1 MSPLVKREIRLLLP
15 AWTAAML
22 LAIAPAWIIQYFFA
36 YQGGVDDVP
45 PPFFIMLG
53 MLFLGVDSFGQEFS
67 FKTFSSLLSQP
78 VTRTRIWW
86 IKISVLAIAF
96 VSTLVGALVSW
107 DLFVD
112 WHPAYSSHFLS
123 AFNAMPLWMLVFF
136 GGGLWATLLLRQVT
150 GAFWFSLL
158 VPATIFVFVTELTEH
173 FNCSQKNAD
182 YILGFVFATY
192 SIAGFFWARRLFL
205 RAQDVAWT
213 GGTITLPAWRFFGA
227 RIASRAESRRRG
239 PLAALL
245 RKELQ
250 LHQANILIA
259 VMVLAL
265 HLASVVIRKIHP
277 SFENPNVKFILEMVW
292 ALWLLMPLLIGSAAI
307 AEERRLGVVESQLCL
322 PLSRRTQFFAKFSVA
337 LVLSLVLGGAM
348 PFVIEKTRDFNHWIF
363 VVCAVIFFI
372 SFYASSL
379 ARATLQAIGLAIVV
393 ATAICFNQ
401 VATAIGIFEFGHS
414 LSPEHFGLWWLNL
427 YLGFPVL
434 LLVLLCLMF
443 WNFKWLHED
452 WKLWRHNFI
461 TVLAAFTFISILT
474 HSIYFRFWESFVRL
488 EVPHG
493 AARLSASKPV
503 KLVFSA
509 SALSAVLPDGRLWIE
524 PLAHGFW
531 EPLVPDR
538 PETQFIGDSN
548 WLGAVSGPLGVLAI
562 KSDGSL
568 WFVQEKINPPLPRI
582 GRVVQVGSET
592 DWRGLAAGRLG
603 GSGCL
608 LLKKDATL
616 WNWGTNW
623 ASSISK
629 MQALNLAT
637 PPAQIGQETNW
648 TAVFSSGLYACA
660 EKSGGSVWLWEPIW
674 TNNAFHLV
682 LETNSNFVV
691 SFDEF
696 FLGNNWNQLSGSA
709 EVKVNG
715 ELWLSW
721 RQWANNVSIG
731 SGTIQLGQNS
741 KWKAVAFA
749 NRSLLALR
757 SDGTLW
763 RWTPFWDLTRHP
775 GWVKPAQVGSYSD
788 WITLG
793 GRDLAPGQ
801 GLAIA
806 LDADGSLWVW
816 SEPSR
821 HVWLAPSRKPVYL
834 SNIFHKTN

>member
-1 MSPLVKREIRLLLP
+1 MSPLVKKEIRLLLP

-393 ATAICFNQ
+393 AAAICFNQ
-401 VATAIGIFEFGHS
+401 VATAFGIFEFGHS

-461 TVLAAFTFISILT
+461 TVLAALAAISILS
-474 HSIYFRFWESFVRL
+474 HAIYFRVWEVFMPP
-488 EVPHG
+488 EVQHG
-493 AARLSASKPV
+493 PARLNSSEPP
-503 KLVFSA
+503 KLLVDDEA
-509 SALSAVLPDGRLWIE
+509 ISALLPDGRLWTEQINVS
-524 PLAHGFW
+524 GFGRVL
-531 EPLVPDR
+531 PHLN
-538 PETQFIGDSN
+538 TQRFVGGSN
-548 WLGAVSGPLGVLAI
+548 WVDAASDSYRIVGIQL
-562 KSDGSL
+562 DGSL
-568 WFVQEKINPPLPRI
+568 WSAQVYPGYPGNPAYPLTRI
-582 GRVVQVGSET
+582 GSGTNWLQV
-592 DWRGLAAGRLG
+592 AGG
-603 GSGCL
+603 FGFL
-608 LLKKDATL
+608 LLKEDGTL
-616 WNWGTNW
+616 WNWGTSGNTLD
-623 ASSISK
+623 AGK
-629 MQALNLAT
+629 LRRYLTT
-637 PPAQIGQETNW
+637 PPKRVGEGTNW
-648 TAVFSSGLYACA
+648 TEVFGRFARRSD
-660 EKSGGSVWLWEPIW
+660 GSVWALSFG
-674 TNNAFHLV
+674 ADG
-682 LETNSNFVV
+682 TNSARKLVQMLPWELPNKGFVSYAYSTGV
-691 SFDEF
+691 WTV
-696 FLGNNWNQLSGSA
+696 G
-709 EVKVNG
+709 VKTNG
-715 ELWLSW
+715 ELWLFEY
-721 RQWANNVSIG
+721 Q
-731 SGTIQLGQNS
+731 TDQKTKEIQLGQNA
-741 KWKAVAFA
+741 KWKAAEFA
-749 NRSLLALR
+749 VDNLIALR

-763 RWTPFWDLTRHP
+763 EWPPFGGLTRNS
-775 GWVKPAQVGSYSD
+775 GSVKPVQLGTYSG
-788 WITLG
+788 W
-793 GRDLAPGQ
+793 
-801 GLAIA
+801 IA
-806 LDADGSLWVW
+806 LHSHTWPPVSVALAADGRLWVW
-816 SEPSR
+816 NDPSE
-821 HVWLAPSRKPVYL
+821 HIWLAPSRKPVFL
-834 SNIFHKTN
+834 GNIFGEAD